1 MSVVVV
7 GGGPAGMNAA
17 VRAARAGADV
27 VLVDSAEQLGG
38 QFHRQLPEQFSA
50 QRPERIQHG
59 WQEFLDLRD
68 ELLAHPRIRYLPR
81 SAVWALEPDP
91 LALYLQSGPSDAP
104 DRQPTVLRA
113 DALVLATGAH
123 DRVLPFPGWDLP
135 GVFSAGAAQAMAK
148 GQRVAV
154 GRRVLVAGTGPFL
167 LPVAESLLDVG
178 AEVVGVL
185 EAGNPAAWLRQ
196 SAAVAG
202 QFGKLRELV
211 GYAARFAGRVPY
223 RIRSAVVAAL
233 GDDRVRTVV
242 TAKVDSAWR
251 PIPGTQRRIEV
262 DAVCVGHGFVPQLE
276 LALAARCRI
285 VDGFVEVDAAQ
296 RTSARGVFAA
306 GEATG
311 IGGADLAAAEGA
323 VAGFAA
329 AVHAGATTWD
339 EVAEQARHS
348 LMEVRSG
355 RNFARALARSHP
367 IGSGWSEWLKPDTL
381 VCRCEEVPYRALEEA
396 VVQRGAHSAR
406 SLKLL
411 CRVGLG
417 PCQGRICGRNATDLT
432 EKLLGEP
439 LPDPETPAR
448 RPIAAPIRL
457 ADLASIPT
465 RNEEEK

>member
-17 VRAARAGADV
+17 VRTARAGAEV

-38 QFHRQLPEQFSA
+38 QFHRQLPAQFAA
-50 QRPERIQHG
+50 QRPDRVQHD
-59 WQEFLDLRD
+59 WQRFLALRD
-68 ELLAHPRIRYLPR
+68 EILAHPRIRYLPR
-81 SAVWALEPDP
+81 STVWALEPDQ
-91 LALYLQSGPSDAP
+91 LVLHVQSGSADAL
-104 DRQPTVLRA
+104 DRRSSVLRA

-148 GQRVAV
+148 GQRIAV

-196 SAAVAG
+196 STAIAG
-202 QFGKLRELV
+202 QFGKLAELA

-223 RIRSAVVAAL
+223 RIRTTVVEAR

-276 LALAARCRI
+276 LALAARCRV

-296 RTSARGVFAA
+296 RTSTPGVFAA
-306 GEATG
+306 GETTG
-311 IGGADLAAAEGA
+311 IGGAQLAAAEGA
-323 VAGFAA
+323 VAGLAA
-329 AVHAGATTWD
+329 AVHAGVTNWNTVEA
-339 EVAEQARHS
+339 QAREA
-348 LMEVRSG
+348 LVNVRSG
-355 RNFARALARSHP
+355 REFARALARSHP

-381 VCRCEEVPYRALEEA
+381 VCRCEEVPYRALKDA
-396 VVQRGAHSAR
+396 VLQRTAHSAR

-417 PCQGRICGRNATDLT
+417 PCQGRICGRNATDLA
-432 EKLLGEP
+432 EQLLGEP

-448 RPIAAPIRL
+448 RPIATPIRL

-465 RNEEEK
+465 SNEEEK

>member
-17 VRAARAGADV
+17 VQAARAGAEV
-27 VLVDSAEQLGG
+27 VLVDSAERLGG
-38 QFHRQLPEQFSA
+38 QFHRQLPEQFA
-50 QRPERIQHG
+50 ARRPERIQHG
-59 WQEFLDLRD
+59 WRSFRALQD
-68 ELLAHPRIRYLPR
+68 ELLANPRIRYLPR
-81 SAVWALEPDP
+81 STVWSLEPDRRINI
-91 LALYLQSGPSDAP
+91 QSGPADAP
-104 DRQPTVLRA
+104 GRRLTALRA

-148 GQRVAV
+148 GQRIAV
-154 GRRVLVAGTGPFL
+154 GHRVLVAGTGPFL

-196 SAAVAG
+196 SAAAAG
-202 QFGKLRELV
+202 QLGKLRELAS
-211 GYAARFAGRVPY
+211 YAARFTGRVPY
-223 RIRSAVVAAL
+223 RTRTAVIAAH
-233 GDDRVRTVV
+233 GDDRVREVV
-242 TAKVDSAWR
+242 TSKVDADWR
-251 PIPGTQRRIEV
+251 PIPGTQRRFEV

-296 RTSARGVFAA
+296 RTSAPGVFAA

-311 IGGADLAAAEGA
+311 IGGADLAAAEGV
-323 VAGFAA
+323 VAGLAA
-329 AVHAGATTWD
+329 AVRVGATSWKQVET
-339 EVAEQARHS
+339 QARQA
-348 LMEVRSG
+348 LMKVRNG
-355 RNFARALARSHP
+355 RKFARALAEAHP
-367 IGSGWSEWLKPDTL
+367 IGSAWSEWLEADTL
-381 VCRCEEVPYRALEEA
+381 VCRCEEVPYRELEAA
-396 VVQRGAHSAR
+396 VQQRAAHSAR

-417 PCQGRICGRNATDLT
+417 PCQGRICGQNATDLAAR
-432 EKLLGEP
+432 LLGEP

-457 ADLASIPT
+457 ADLAAIPT
-465 RNEEEK
+465 PDEEEK

>member
-17 VRAARAGADV
+17 AQAARAGAEV
-27 VLVDSAEQLGG
+27 VLIDSSERLGG
-38 QFHRQLPEQFSA
+38 QFHRQLPEQFA
-50 QRPERIQHG
+50 ARRPERIQHD
-59 WQEFLDLRD
+59 WRSFRALQD
-68 ELLAHPRIRYLPR
+68 EVLANPLITHLPD
-81 SAVWALEPDP
+81 STVWSLEPDRW
-91 LALYLQSGPSDAP
+91 LNVQSGPADAP
-104 DRQPTVLRA
+104 GRRLAALRA

-148 GQRVAV
+148 GQRIAV
-154 GRRVLVAGTGPFL
+154 GHRVLVAGTGPFL

-196 SAAVAG
+196 SAAAAG
-202 QFGKLRELV
+202 QLGKLRELA

-223 RIRSAVVAAL
+223 RTRTAVIAAH
-233 GDDRVRTVV
+233 GDDCVREVV
-242 TAKVDSAWR
+242 TSKVDSDWR
-251 PIPGTQRRIEV
+251 PIPGTERRFEV

-296 RTSARGVFAA
+296 RTSTPGVFAA

-311 IGGADLAAAEGA
+311 IGGAELAAAEGV
-323 VAGFAA
+323 VAGLAA
-329 AVHAGATTWD
+329 AVHVGAATWNQV
-339 EVAEQARHS
+339 ETQARQA
-348 LMEVRSG
+348 LMKVRSG
-355 RNFARALARSHP
+355 RKFAQALARAHP
-367 IGSGWSEWLKPDTL
+367 IGSAWPEWLEPDTL
-381 VCRCEEVPYRALEEA
+381 VCRCEEVPYRELEAA
-396 VVQRGAHSAR
+396 VQQRAAHSAR

-417 PCQGRICGRNATDLT
+417 PCQGRICGQNATDLAAR
-432 EKLLGEP
+432 LLGEP

-457 ADLASIPT
+457 ADLAGIPT
-465 RNEEEK
+465 CDEEEK

>member
-1 MSVVVV
+1 MVV

-17 VRAARAGADV
+17 AQAARAGAEV

-38 QFHRQLPEQFSA
+38 QFHRQLPERFA
-50 QRPERIQHG
+50 ARRPERIQHD
-59 WQEFLDLRD
+59 WRSFRALRD
-68 ELLAHPRIRYLPR
+68 EILANPRIRHLPG
-81 SAVWALEPDP
+81 STVWSLEPDRRINI
-91 LALYLQSGPSDAP
+91 QSGPADAP
-104 DRQPTVLRA
+104 DRQLTALRA

-148 GQRVAV
+148 GQRIAV

-196 SAAVAG
+196 PAAVAG
-202 QFGKLRELV
+202 QLGKLRELA

-223 RIRSAVVAAL
+223 RTRAAVIAAR
-233 GDDRVRTVV
+233 GDERVSEVV
-242 TAKVDSAWR
+242 TSKVDSEWR
-251 PIPGTQRRIEV
+251 PIPGTQRRFEV

-276 LALAARCRI
+276 LLLAARCRI

-296 RTSARGVFAA
+296 RTSTPGVFAA

-311 IGGADLAAAEGA
+311 VGGAQLAADEGA
-323 VAGFAA
+323 VAGLAA
-329 AVHAGATTWD
+329 AVHVGATSWNHV
-339 EVAEQARHS
+339 ESQARQA
-348 LMEVRSG
+348 LMKVRSG
-355 RNFARALARSHP
+355 RRFARALAQAHP

-381 VCRCEEVPYRALEEA
+381 VCRCEEVPYRELEEA
-396 VVQRGAHSAR
+396 VQQRAAHSAR

-417 PCQGRICGRNATDLT
+417 PCQGRICGQNATDLAAQ
-432 EKLLGEP
+432 LLGEP

-448 RPIAAPIRL
+448 RAIAAPIRL
-457 ADLASIPT
+457 ADLANVPT
-465 RNEEEK
+465 PDEEEK